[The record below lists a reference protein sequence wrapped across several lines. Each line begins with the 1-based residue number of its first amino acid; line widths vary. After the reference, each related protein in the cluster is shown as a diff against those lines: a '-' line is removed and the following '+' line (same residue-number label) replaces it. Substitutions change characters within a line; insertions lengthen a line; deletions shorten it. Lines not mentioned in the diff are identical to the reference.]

1 MNTAISVKKDRVI
14 QKLNDTDEKIKILQ
28 QEKRDLT
35 KQLKQL
41 DEEEFYDFVKGL
53 DVSMEELNSDVELGK
68 LIRNS
73 GLTKEDI
80 KSLISNKEEHE
91 NE

>member
-1 MNTAISVKKDRVI
+1 MNTAISIKKDRVI

-80 KSLISNKEEHE
+80 QSLISNKEEHE

>member
-1 MNTAISVKKDRVI
+1 MKKEKVI
-14 QKLNDTDEKIKILQ
+14 QKINDTDKKIKDLQ
-28 QEKRDLT
+28 QEKRDLA

-41 DEEEFYDFVKGL
+41 GEEEFYDFVKGL
-53 DVSMEELNSDVELGK
+53 DVSMEELNSDVEMGK

-80 KSLISNKEEHE
+80 ESLISNKEETE

>member
-80 KSLISNKEEHE
+80 QSLISNKEEHE